1 MSIAKQL
8 QRIERLVALDRAQA
22 QVEADIALRSAAS
35 ARAKNAL
42 RAGIAALGLD
52 TTVRFL

>member
-1 MSIAKQL
+1 VTIAQQL
-8 QRIERLVALDRAQA
+8 ARITRLAGIDRAQA
-22 QVEADIALRSAAS
+22 QIEADIALRSAAS
-35 ARAKNAL
+35 ARAANAL